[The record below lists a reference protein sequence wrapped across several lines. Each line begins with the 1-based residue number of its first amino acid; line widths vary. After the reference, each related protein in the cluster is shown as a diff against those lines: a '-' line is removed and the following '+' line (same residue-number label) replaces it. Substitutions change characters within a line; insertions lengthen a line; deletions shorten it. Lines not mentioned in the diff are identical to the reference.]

1 MIGLDTN
8 VLVRF
13 LAQDGAKQAVT
24 ANKLFSSL
32 SQAHPAYITQ
42 VSLVELVW
50 VMQGSYDVGKKEL
63 VAILD
68 RLFHTREL
76 VIENLDIAIQALS
89 VFSKTNAEFSAC
101 LIECNSRQAGCT
113 KTVTLDR
120 NAAKQSGMLMAE

>member
-50 VMQGSYDVGKKEL
+50 VMQGCYGVSKKDL
-63 VAILD
+63 VSILD

-76 VIENLDIAIQALS
+76 VIENLDIAVQALS
-89 VFSKTNAEFSAC
+89 VFTNSNAEFSDC
-101 LIECNSRQAGCT
+101 IIECNSRLAGCT
-113 KTVTLDR
+113 KTMTFDR
-120 NAAKQSGMLMAE
+120 NAANHSGMRFAE